1 MDGSLTTADAT
12 LSALSLSDI
21 TLVPAFAPGATAYTA
36 TTRLS
41 STTVTIAISQGQNGA
56 TGRITTP
63 ADADLNASGHQVN
76 LAEDADTVITI
87 TVTSSNGDSMRTYTV
102 TVTRQPAIEADA
114 TLSVL
119 ALSGGITLAPA
130 FDPRTTAYAATTTAT
145 TTTVT
150 ATASQSGAN
159 MDIDPD
165 DADTNT
171 TDHDVNLAEG
181 DTVITVT
188 VISSNGDAT
197 RTYTVTVT
205 REAANGNR
213 SAPPRQKTCGQ
224 SRRRA
229 GSG

>member
-1 MDGSLTTADAT
+1 MT
-12 LSALSLSDI
+12 
-21 TLVPAFAPGATAYTA
+21 
-36 TTRLS
+36 
-41 STTVTIAISQGQNGA
+41 
-56 TGRITTP
+56 
-63 ADADLNASGHQVN
+63 
-76 LAEDADTVITI
+76 LAEDADTVITV

-102 TVTRQPAIEADA
+102 TVTRQPATEADA

-119 ALSGGITLAPA
+119 ALSGGITLVPA
-130 FDPRTTAYAATTTAT
+130 FSPRTTAYAATTSLSS
-145 TTTVT
+145 TTVT

-188 VISSNGDAT
+188 VISTNGDST

-213 SAPPRQKTCGQ
+213 SAPPPPKNVRAVEEKGGVRLTWQPPDGAAVTGYRIE
-224 SRRRA
+224 RRRA
-229 GSG
+229 DEDRSGPQRSHGQPQGPPHPGGGHRQRRYRLYR